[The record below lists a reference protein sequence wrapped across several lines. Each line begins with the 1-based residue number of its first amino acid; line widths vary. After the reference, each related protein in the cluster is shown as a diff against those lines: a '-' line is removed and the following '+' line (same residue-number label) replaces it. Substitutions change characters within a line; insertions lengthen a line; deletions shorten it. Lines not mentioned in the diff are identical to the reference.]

1 MFKGILKILEISP
14 LKGNLS
20 FRTIERKIKS
30 IWEENSNWW
39 RRWFKSCNHR
49 DIGIIYFLAAIWAGI
64 IGTSFS
70 ILIRIELGRPGRFL
84 GRPFLY
90 NVIVTTHALI
100 IIFFLVMPIMVG
112 GFGNWLF
119 PAMLRAVDIAFAR
132 LNNLSFWLIPC
143 ALFLLLRSGYIGSG
157 PGTGWTIYP
166 PLSSYPF
173 SGASIDFVI
182 FSIHVAGASSIAGA
196 LNFLTTGLNMRIKSI
211 ELKRI
216 PLFVWSII
224 VTAFLLVLAMPV
236 LAGAVTMLIRDRHFN
251 TTFYDPAGGGDP
263 VLFVHLFWFFGHPE
277 VYILILPAFGIISQV
292 VKGYRS
298 KRTVFGKI
306 GIIYAIVS
314 IGILGF
320 IVWGHHIFTIGLNV
334 DSRSYFRTITIVIA
348 VPTGIKV
355 FSWIFT
361 IWGSK
366 ARLTVRMLWACGFL
380 FLFTLGGLTG
390 VILSR
395 ASLDLILHDT
405 YYVVAH
411 FHYVLRM
418 GAVFAIF
425 RGFHY
430 WFPVITGL
438 GLNPVWSKS
447 QFFLI
452 FLGVNSTFFP
462 QHFLGIAGIPRRYPD
477 YPTCYYFFNKIS
489 SWGSVASFVRLIGF
503 LFIIWEG
510 FIRQRSLVFAFYR
523 RTRLEFFSSNS
534 AWPKKYHNAIENPI
548 GFLGEIEGAD
558 RFLIKK
564 WKSKGIK

>member
-1 MFKGILKILEISP
+1 MVSAYTRAYCWFS
-14 LKGNLS
+14 
-20 FRTIERKIKS
+20 
-30 IWEENSNWW
+30 
-39 RRWFKSCNHR
+39 RWFKSCNHR
-49 DIGIIYFLAAIWAGI
+49 DIGIIYFLAAIWAGM

-70 ILIRIELGRPGRFL
+70 MLIRIELGRPGSFL
-84 GRPFLY
+84 GSSFVY

-100 IIFFLVMPIMVG
+100 MIFFLVMPIMVG

-119 PAMLRAVDIAFAR
+119 PAMLSAVDMAFAR

-143 ALFLLLRSGYIGSG
+143 ALFLLLSSGYIGSG
-157 PGTGWTIYP
+157 PGTGWTMYP

-173 SGASIDFVI
+173 SGASMDFVI

-196 LNFLTTGLNMRIKSI
+196 LNFLTTGFNMRIESM
-211 ELKRI
+211 ELKRM

-236 LAGAVTMLIRDRHFN
+236 LAGAVTMLISDRHFN

-292 VKGYRS
+292 VKGYSS
-298 KRTVFGKI
+298 KSTVFGKI
-306 GIIYAIVS
+306 GMMYAMVS

-320 IVWGHHIFTIGLNV
+320 IVWGHHMFTMGLNV
-334 DSRSYFRTITIVIA
+334 DSRSYFSTMTMVIA

-366 ARLTVRMLWACGFL
+366 ARLTVSMLWACGFL

-390 VILSR
+390 VILSS
-395 ASLDLILHDT
+395 ASLDLLLHDT

-411 FHYVLRM
+411 FHYVLSM

-425 RGFHY
+425 SGFHY
-430 WFPVITGL
+430 WFPIMTGL

-447 QFFLI
+447 QFFLM

-462 QHFLGIAGIPRRYPD
+462 QHFLGMAGMPRRYPD
-477 YPTCYYFFNKIS
+477 YPTCYYLFNKIS
-489 SWGSVASFVRLIGF
+489 SWGSVASFVSLMGF

-510 FIRQRSLVFAFYR
+510 FISQRSLVFAFYR
-523 RTRLEFFSSNS
+523 STSLEFFSSNTV
-534 AWPKKYHNAIENPI
+534 WPKKYHNAVENPI
-548 GFLGEIEGAD
+548 GFKGEMEGVSH
-558 RFLIKK
+558 LEK
-564 WKSKGIK
+564 WFRKMK